1 MSAVII
7 VAGATMVSCSGKTS
21 GSDSSD
27 STKTSVSTST
37 SDSSDIEG
45 KAMDYAERMAE
56 AAQSKDVETLKQL
69 QQEQQ
74 EWLETF
80 SQEDQFKVADA
91 IHKAQREVRKKH

>member
-1 MSAVII
+1 
-7 VAGATMVSCSGKTS
+7 
-21 GSDSSD
+21 
-27 STKTSVSTST
+27 
-37 SDSSDIEG
+37 
-45 KAMDYAERMAE
+45 MDYAERMAE